1 VKRNSA
7 YIMSKIIDKGGYAKP
22 AQVGVDL
29 TVREVAMISYLS
41 ILQRDG
47 KIELAPYKPFDPH
60 GSSFDPNVAFWD
72 LQPGAYAI
80 EFDQGL
86 SKLSPTENASIVQ
99 RSSLNRAGV
108 QIVGSVY
115 DPGFET
121 PVLGATMY
129 VHVPLR
135 LYQHARVAQ
144 LLIGDNDPVDN
155 LYEGRWQGVGG
166 Y

>member
-1 VKRNSA
+1 
-7 YIMSKIIDKGGYAKP
+7 MSKIIDKGGYAKP

-29 TVREVAMISYLS
+29 TVDKVWKIANMSTLNEE
-41 ILQRDG
+41 G
-47 KIELAPYKPFDPH
+47 KIDLAPYEKVDFAF
-60 GSSFDPNVAFWD
+60 GSWD

-86 SKLSPTENASIVQ
+86 TKLSSTENATIVQ

-108 QIVGSVY
+108 QVIGSVY

-129 VHVPLR
+129 VHVPFR
-135 LYQHARVAQ
+135 LYWHARIAQ
-144 LLIGDNDPVDN
+144 LLIDNNEPVDN
-155 LYEGRWQGVGG
+155 LYEGRWQGMGRC
-166 Y
+166 